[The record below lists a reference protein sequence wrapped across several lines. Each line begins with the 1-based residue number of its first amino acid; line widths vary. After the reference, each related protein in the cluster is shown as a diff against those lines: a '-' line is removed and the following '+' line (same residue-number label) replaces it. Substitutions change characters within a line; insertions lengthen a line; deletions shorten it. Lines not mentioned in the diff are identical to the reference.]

1 MNYIFFQSASTY
13 CLRPNTL
20 DQIKQKSTQTSLG
33 PKSIKSN
40 KNPSIIHVPED
51 IWARRTKPPVQ
62 CLGPLVVASVPTH
75 GSRAVWMAVEFAM
88 VALHSQFSVHRIL
101 KRKIR
106 RRRRHLRT
114 CLASDNF
121 IWWSWVLCGVSSF
134 FLSMNVYYVCVSEVG
149 SSRGH
154 RLIPRGAV

>member
-1 MNYIFFQSASTY
+1 MFHDAIYDKYPCSICFKARAVGHGTCSTSY
-13 CLRPNTL
+13 G
-20 DQIKQKSTQTSLG
+20 IHVSYG
-33 PKSIKSN
+33 
-40 KNPSIIHVPED
+40 IIHVPED

-101 KRKIR
+101 KRK

-121 IWWSWVLCGVSSF
+121 IWWSWVLCGVSSL
-134 FLSMNVYYVCVSEVG
+134 FLSMNVYYVLVYIQSLLAFRVPLG
-149 SSRGH
+149 S
-154 RLIPRGAV
+154 L